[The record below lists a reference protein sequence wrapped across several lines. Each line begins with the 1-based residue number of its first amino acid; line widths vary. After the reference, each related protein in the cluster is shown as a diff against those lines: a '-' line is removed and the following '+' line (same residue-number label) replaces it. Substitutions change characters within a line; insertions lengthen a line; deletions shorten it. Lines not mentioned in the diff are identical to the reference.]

1 MSFGQGGPYGPE
13 GGSGPATPQWG
24 PPPAPPGPQPAP
36 FPGPPLPPAA
46 TPDWAQ
52 LADDTAARGRRR
64 KLLLIG
70 GGVLGAGA
78 VAAIVAT
85 AVVMTGESDKADTA
99 SGRLPSAPASA
110 EPTFAPVAPPS
121 PPDPRDFI
129 SGADKDKAPITTQ
142 SLFPQAEP
150 VMSPGAAYKRIATDT
165 TADCTN
171 AAEGGLGQVLGDN
184 GCRQVLR
191 ATYLRNGVAVTVGV
205 AVFDTKAAAD
215 KAKDQYTGYIT
226 PLPGEDGTVF
236 CHGPACRNSVNTE
249 GRYAYFTVAGF
260 TDGSAVTADD
270 TKALAAGRDVGDYAF
285 RRIYARGKEQAAAS
299 VQSKTPGH

>member
-1 MSFGQGGPYGPE
+1 M
-13 GGSGPATPQWG
+13 
-24 PPPAPPGPQPAP
+24 PPHQPP
-36 FPGPPLPPAA
+36 PPAA

-85 AVVMTGESDKADTA
+85 AVVMTSKSDKNDKADTTG
-99 SGRLPSAPASA
+99 GRLPSASASA

-142 SLFPQAEP
+142 SFFPQAEP

-165 TADCTN
+165 AADCTN
-171 AAEGGLGQVLGDN
+171 AAEGGLGQVLKDN

-191 ATYLRNGVAVTVGV
+191 ATYLRDGVAVTVGV

-215 KAKDQYTGYIT
+215 KAKDQSTGNVT
-226 PLPGEDGTVF
+226 PLPGDDGTAF
-236 CHGPACRNSVNTE
+236 CRGTTCRNSANAE
-249 GRYAYFTVAGF
+249 GRYAYFTVAGR
-260 TDGSAVTADD
+260 TDGTAVTADD
-270 TKALAAGRDVGDYAF
+270 TKALAAGRDAGGYVF
-285 RRIYARGKEQAAAS
+285 RRILARGSEQAAAS
-299 VQSKTPGH
+299 MQSKTPGH